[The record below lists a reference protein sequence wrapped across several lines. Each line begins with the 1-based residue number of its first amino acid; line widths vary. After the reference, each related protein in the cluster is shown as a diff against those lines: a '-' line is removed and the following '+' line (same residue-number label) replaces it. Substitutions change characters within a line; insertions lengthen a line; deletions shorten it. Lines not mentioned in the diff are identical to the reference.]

1 MMTDCLRVTCPAKVN
16 LSLEVLGRRPDG
28 YHDLRTVF
36 LAVDLADT
44 LVLRPSAQ
52 LSLQVSGVPVPVAG
66 NLCLRAAEKLA
77 EAVGRPL
84 PAALELEKRIPV
96 GAGLGGGSSD
106 AAGVLVGLAEMS
118 GLAVDEA
125 LAVVAAELGSDVPF
139 FLQGGLQ
146 VGEGRGERLVPVTP
160 VPEGWLVL
168 TRPESPISTAE
179 AYGLL
184 TPADYTAGEHTER
197 LLDGLLKSLRL
208 QEVAPDLYNV
218 FARPVGER
226 WPETIRLQ
234 DQLLSA
240 GAAGALLSGSGSAVF
255 GLFASANESQAAVRR
270 LAKAGYWAVTARPRS
285 GGVEV
290 RREL

>member
-1 MMTDCLRVTCPAKVN
+1 MTDCLQVTCPAKVN

-28 YHDLRTVF
+28 YHELRTVF

-44 LVLRPSAQ
+44 LVLRPSAE

-66 NLCLRAAEKLA
+66 NLCLRAAERLA

-84 PAALELEKRIPV
+84 PAALELQKRIPV

-106 AAGVLVGLAEMS
+106 AAGVLVGLAEMY
-118 GLAVDEA
+118 GLAEPEVLRE
-125 LAVVAAELGSDVPF
+125 VAAELGSDVPF

-146 VGEGRGERLVPVTP
+146 VGAGRGEKLVPVTP

-168 TRPESPISTAE
+168 TRPELPISTAE

-184 TPADYTAGEHTER
+184 TPADYTAGERTER
-197 LLDGLLKSLRL
+197 LRAGLGKSLRL
-208 QEVAPDLYNV
+208 QEVAPDLYNA
-218 FARPVGER
+218 FARPVGEH
-226 WPETIRLQ
+226 WPETIKLQ

-255 GLFASANESQAAVRR
+255 GLFAAAVEAGAAVAR
-270 LAKAGYWAVTARPRS
+270 LADAGYWAVTAHPQS

-290 RREL
+290 RKEL